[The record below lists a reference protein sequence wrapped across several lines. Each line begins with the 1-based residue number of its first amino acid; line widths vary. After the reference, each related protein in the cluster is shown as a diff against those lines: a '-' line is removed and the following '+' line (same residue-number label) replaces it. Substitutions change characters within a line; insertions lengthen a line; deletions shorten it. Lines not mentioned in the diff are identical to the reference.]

1 MLVNEHKFL
10 EVICGRQS
18 GVAPALL
25 RGLLSLLEPFY
36 LAGAQSKNFL
46 FDTGLKKPQRVSSRV
61 ISIGN
66 VTTGG
71 TGKTPTVAWMCDFF
85 ERHRLRPGI
94 VSRGY
99 RSLDDEGNDEHRLLQ
114 KLCPNVP
121 HFQNRDRVA
130 AARQL
135 IDSHHPNVIILDDGF
150 QHRRLHR
157 DLDVVLID
165 CLNPWGYG
173 HVLPRG
179 LLRESARGLSRASI
193 VLLTRAD
200 QVTEAE
206 KEIIRQQVRS
216 YTDCPVVSS
225 RFVPTGL
232 RNSGGEIASFSEL
245 QDQKVFAFSAIGH
258 PEAFRRTLNS
268 VGFELDDD
276 RFLQFPDHHHYSAED
291 LSKILKTAS
300 AKDSVSLMTT
310 AKDLVKIGDD
320 RIGDLPVWAIEISL
334 EILDSQAVWEETLLN
349 AASDERLPES

>member
-1 MLVNEHKFL
+1 MLIDEHKFL
-10 EVICGRQS
+10 EVISGRES
-18 GVAPALL
+18 GVAPSLL
-25 RGLLSLLEPFY
+25 RGLLVLLEPFY

-46 FDTGLKKPQRVSSRV
+46 FDAGLKKPQRVPSRV

-71 TGKTPTVAWMCDFF
+71 TGKTPTVAWVCNFF
-85 ERHRLRPGI
+85 ERHHLRPGI

-99 RSLDDEGNDEHRLLQ
+99 RSLDGEGNDEQRLLQ

-121 HFQNRDRVA
+121 HLQNRDRIE

-135 IDSHHPNVIILDDGF
+135 IESHHPDVIILDDGF

-157 DLDVVLID
+157 ELDVVLID

-179 LLRESARGLSRASI
+179 LLRESAKGLSRAGI

-200 QVTEAE
+200 QVTDAQRESIH
-206 KEIIRQQVRS
+206 KQVRR

-232 RNSGGEIASFSEL
+232 RNSSGESLSFSEL
-245 QDQKVFAFSAIGH
+245 QERKVFAFSAIGH
-258 PEAFRRTLNS
+258 PEAFRRTLSS
-268 VGFELDDD
+268 VGFDVADD
-276 RFLQFPDHHHYSAED
+276 RFLQFPDHHHYTEEDFATIREAARSTSSA
-291 LSKILKTAS
+291 
-300 AKDSVSLMTT
+300 SLITT
-310 AKDLVKIGDD
+310 AKDLVKINDD
-320 RIGDLPVWAIEISL
+320 RIGDLSVWAIEISL
-334 EILDSQAVWEETLLN
+334 EILDFQTVWEETLLD
-349 AASDERLPES
+349 AVSDKRPPES